1 MLKILGY
8 PSRGSRRNLISGW
21 SLSATSGQPAMRR
34 DKRILSVDPRPRFAR
49 LLRHQRFTV
58 SWVIARLKERS
69 SPGEIR
75 RRLRAVLTAI
85 FGRFRSLESEM
96 NITISIDQNAVS
108 LVLDGA
114 ERRPLGTGFSLI
126 RPNWIVTAK
135 HVALKDGLS
144 RTQLLI
150 GPSNSQP
157 SIPARLLYAH
167 PQVDLAVLE
176 IDKHLCDRPLYPAHH
191 SLAGSRGLICA
202 GFAPSKS
209 TSEAGTVL
217 VNHIPS
223 FTVEVRERRSL
234 KEELVV
240 FDAPYSEGGYSG
252 GPIFGEGGGVVGVII
267 QNYSENG
274 TLRARGTS
282 LAPLISELR
291 FPAPDSTY
299 Q

>member
-1 MLKILGY
+1 MGALV
-8 PSRGSRRNLISGW
+8 PVQPVWRGL
-21 SLSATSGQPAMRR
+21 P
-34 DKRILSVDPRPRFAR
+34 
-49 LLRHQRFTV
+49 H
-58 SWVIARLKERS
+58 
-69 SPGEIR
+69 PG
-75 RRLRAVLTAI
+75 
-85 FGRFRSLESEM
+85 RSLENAGHGLTDQTATVLEFPTSNSRSSGLRGIKVPGPTGSEM

-135 HVALKDGLS
+135 HVVLEDGLS
-144 RTQLLI
+144 RAQLLI
-150 GPSNSQP
+150 GPSNRQP

-167 PQVDLAVLE
+167 PQIDLAVLE
-176 IDKHLCDRPLYPAHH
+176 IDKRLCDRPLYPAHH

-223 FTVEVRERRSL
+223 FTVEVRERLNL

-240 FDAPYSEGGYSG
+240 FDAPYSEGGHSG

-282 LAPLISELR
+282 LAPLIEELH
-291 FPAPDSTY
+291 FHATDSI
-299 Q
+299 